1 MLDPG
6 RGKLEIHYTAIRLRS
21 LTGSGSSFEME
32 GFDQDWTDAG
42 QRRVA
47 YYTNLPAGKYRFR
60 VVAYASGRSAR
71 RATDES

>member
-1 MLDPG
+1 
-6 RGKLEIHYTAIRLRS
+6 
-21 LTGSGSSFEME
+21 ME

-60 VVAYASGRSAR
+60 VVAYEIDDPRSA
-71 RATDES
+71 TGES